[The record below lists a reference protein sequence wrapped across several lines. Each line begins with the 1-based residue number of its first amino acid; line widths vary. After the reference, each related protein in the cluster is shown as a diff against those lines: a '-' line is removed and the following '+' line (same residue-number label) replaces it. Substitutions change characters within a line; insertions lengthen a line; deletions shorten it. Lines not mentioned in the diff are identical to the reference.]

1 VTATLFLLRRSNRVT
16 LAMGVRRRRP
26 QHWRFFSW
34 KSSPDTTPLRLRQS
48 STETFGRTYVF
59 GVMSGRP
66 TSSCRSLVTEFTDAT
81 NDVAADGISEHRLTP
96 IQLTIQSKQTLFFY
110 VHDHET
116 VNYSQRFVNLA
127 TGVHTKMVPY
137 RPVGRCARQP

>member
-1 VTATLFLLRRSNRVT
+1 MKLDRHY
-16 LAMGVRRRRP
+16 
-26 QHWRFFSW
+26 Q
-34 KSSPDTTPLRLRQS
+34 RLKDS
-48 STETFGRTYVF
+48 AGSVDF
-59 GVMSGRP
+59 
-66 TSSCRSLVTEFTDAT
+66 TEFTDAT

>member
-1 VTATLFLLRRSNRVT
+1 VTETLFLLRRSNRVT

-26 QHWRFFSW
+26 QHWRFFFMEI
-34 KSSPDTTPLRLRQS
+34 DTTPLRLRQS
-48 STETFGRTYVF
+48 SRGSFGRAYVF
-59 GVMSGRP
+59 GVMSGGP

-96 IQLTIQSKQTLFFY
+96 IQLTMRSKQTSFCY

-116 VNYSQRFVNLA
+116 VNYSQHFVNLA
-127 TGVHTKMVPY
+127 TGVHTNTVPY
-137 RPVGRCARQP
+137 RPAGRRARQP